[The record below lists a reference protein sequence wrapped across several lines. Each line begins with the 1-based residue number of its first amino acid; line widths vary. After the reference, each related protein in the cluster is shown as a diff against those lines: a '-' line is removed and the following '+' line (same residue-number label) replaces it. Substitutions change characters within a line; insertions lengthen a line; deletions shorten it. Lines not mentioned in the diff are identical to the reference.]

1 MKDALK
7 TVLLTSP
14 DVNPQRM
21 SADRFASEVAS
32 QLIVL
37 LNHTRKA
44 FGNENCFRQAFE
56 SLRDDQIKAMRDL
69 QTHYAERP
77 DEEHTQPILASPS
90 PTKRPR
96 GSTADTEGISLSQIS
111 LDSQGYP
118 AMLGRAESHFT
129 ESDTVLYPAS
139 IKAAPVRTGPR
150 HDDDA
155 SSLLAAAMNTSP
167 TPATKQEVRRQ
178 RAEAKGSPKAKA
190 SPKKKA
196 APKAKASPQ
205 KKAAPKAKAKASPKA
220 KAKANPKAKTSSNA
234 NVCPKAKAKP
244 QASFDTMS
252 EAAPQQA
259 KSPKKNKGK
268 AQASRPATESK
279 DWGKMWYKNASCV
292 GIRAKHPPQN
302 QIFSFRSRNAKCTVA
317 LRRRLLD
324 IGDQATHKLR
334 EGHSET
340 EVAEWAKSQV

>member
-69 QTHYAERP
+69 QTHYAERT
-77 DEEHTQPILASPS
+77 DEEHLQPILASPS

-96 GSTADTEGISLSQIS
+96 DSTADTEGIGLSQIS

-118 AMLGRAESHFT
+118 SMLGRAESHFT
-129 ESDTVLYPAS
+129 ETDTLLYPAS
-139 IKAAPVRTGPR
+139 IKAAPGRTGPR

-196 APKAKASPQ
+196 APKAKA
-205 KKAAPKAKAKASPKA
+205 KASPKA

-234 NVCPKAKAKP
+234 KVCPKAKAKP
-244 QASFDTMS
+244 QAPFDAKS

-259 KSPKKNKGK
+259 NSPKKIKGK
-268 AQASRPATESK
+268 AQAHHPASGVK
-279 DWGKMWYKNASCV
+279 DWGKMWYKNADCV
-292 GIRAKHPPQN
+292 GIRAKHSPQN

-317 LRRRLLD
+317 LRQRLLD
-324 IGDQATHKLR
+324 IGDQAIHKLR